1 MSEIYLSNGQKR
13 LEALEAI
20 KQAKLGSTIKIE
32 RTRTLKQNARYWGNG
47 VLAQIARKASVN
59 GKRFSAESWHE
70 HFKRLFIGIEEM
82 PDGSVRGKSS
92 KELEIE
98 EFAKFAQQ
106 VEAYAVTELGV
117 VFVDEREGV
126 EA

>member
-32 RTRTLKQNARYWGNG
+32 RTRTVKQNSRYWGNG